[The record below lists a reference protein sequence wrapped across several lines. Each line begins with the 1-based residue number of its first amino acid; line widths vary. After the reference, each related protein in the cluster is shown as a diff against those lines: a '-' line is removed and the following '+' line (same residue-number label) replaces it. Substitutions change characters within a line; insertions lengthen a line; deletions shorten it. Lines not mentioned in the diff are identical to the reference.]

1 MHRNFFKKSKATF
14 TRGFGL
20 VELMVSISIVV
31 LVTSIILVRH
41 TSYNG
46 AVLLRSQAYE
56 VALQAREIQLSAVS
70 AILEAGGFRN
80 VFGLHFDTNT
90 SDYYLNFKDNTS
102 GSGGDFYYGSGEQ
115 IGKRNNI
122 DKRFEIGEIRLM
134 NGVTTVSSPTALS
147 IVFERPNFDARFFT
161 GANNEV
167 TTASTVEIDIRLKG
181 ASGTGSGEVR
191 TVEISRTGQI
201 TVQ

>member
-1 MHRNFFKKSKATF
+1 MRHNYLKKGKLAYTQ
-14 TRGFGL
+14 GFGL

-90 SDYYLNFKDNTS
+90 PDYYLNFKDDTTS
-102 GSGGDFYYGSGEQ
+102 GGNFYYDSGEQ

-122 DKRFEIGEIRLM
+122 DKRFEIGDIRLM
-134 NGVTTVSSPTALS
+134 NGVTTVSSPSALS

-161 GANNEV
+161 GANNEI
-167 TTASTVEIDIRLKG
+167 TNASTVEIDIRLKG
-181 ASGTGSGEVR
+181 TSGTGSGEVR